1 MDNTENKKA
10 KQEYWITLCEYVKK
24 EILQYDDDMKIPKFI
39 ILRLRGLEKGQF
51 MANKRGRRQA
61 NYDYKTILITFKL
74 CKEMIL
80 QGFKSNQ
87 TKFVDE
93 KHKFNY
99 AMVIIEN
106 EINDVVLRLKRARDS
121 ENKTIKIKL
130 NNQSNNSAKYKSMRK
145 KKSNKELEKLW

>member
-10 KQEYWITLCEYVKK
+10 KQKDWIILCEYVKK
-24 EILQYDDDMKIPKFI
+24 EILQYDEDMKIPKFI

-51 MANKRGRRQA
+51 MANKKGRKQA
-61 NYDYKTILITFKL
+61 SYDYKTILITFKI
-74 CKEMIL
+74 CKAMIL

-87 TKFVDE
+87 TKFADE
-93 KHKFNY
+93 KHRFNY

-106 EINDVVLRLKRARDS
+106 EINDVVLRLKRAKES

-130 NNQSNNSAKYKSMRK
+130 NNQNSNSAKYKSMGK

>member
-1 MDNTENKKA
+1 MDNIENKKT
-10 KQEYWITLCEYVKK
+10 KQKDWIALCEYVKK
-24 EILQYDDDMKIPKFI
+24 EILQYDDDMKLPKFI

-51 MANKRGRRQA
+51 IANKKGKKQA
-61 NYDYKTILITFKL
+61 SYDYKTILTTFKI
-74 CKEMIL
+74 CKTMIL

-106 EINDVVLRLKRARDS
+106 EINDVVLRLKRAKES

-130 NNQSNNSAKYKSMRK
+130 NNQTNNSAKYKSMGK
-145 KKSNKELEKLW
+145 KKPNKELEELW